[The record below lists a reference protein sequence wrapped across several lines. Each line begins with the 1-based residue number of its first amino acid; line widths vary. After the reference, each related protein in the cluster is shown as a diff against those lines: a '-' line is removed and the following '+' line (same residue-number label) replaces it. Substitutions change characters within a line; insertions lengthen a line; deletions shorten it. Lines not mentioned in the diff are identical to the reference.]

1 MPQASHGIKFYTQG
15 KFKRKKSEEV
25 TLLKSI
31 PKVVPY
37 EKGESYPKLGIGELM
52 QKKSDKLLTGLF
64 RVMS

>member
-1 MPQASHGIKFYTQG
+1 MELNFIPRANSRG
-15 KFKRKKSEEV
+15 KKSEEV

-31 PKVVPY
+31 PEVVPN